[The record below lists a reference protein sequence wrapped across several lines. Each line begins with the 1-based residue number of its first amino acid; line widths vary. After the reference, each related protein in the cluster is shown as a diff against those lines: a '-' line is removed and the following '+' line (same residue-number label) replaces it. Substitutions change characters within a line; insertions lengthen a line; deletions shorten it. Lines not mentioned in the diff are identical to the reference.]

1 MPGGQYTNLKFQSQS
16 LGLEEQW
23 EEVKLSYAMAN
34 RVLGDIVKVSASR
47 YGCPLVYKSGWI
59 GALSAGL
66 APTINTRGALGGL
79 AERPAVLDAPR

>member
-34 RVLGDIVKVSASR
+34 RVLGDIVKVSALLALALAL
-47 YGCPLVYKSGWI
+47 PL
-59 GALSAGL
+59 
-66 APTINTRGALGGL
+66 P
-79 AERPAVLDAPR
+79 